1 MVRLTNRELLVA
13 SGLAVLVTAWALFAL
28 VVGPALER
36 LETLNRV
43 IPERRSDL
51 ERLAADAD
59 EYVALRDSIGDL
71 RAEMDSQDETF
82 ELLPFAESLVQECG
96 LTENVLRMKPMMRQ
110 ALQLESSYHETIVEI
125 EMEKL
130 TLGQLFDFLWKIKS
144 SDVLANTRRLYIKKN
159 STDAGLL
166 DSTVEI
172 SNLKL
177 SQS

>member
-13 SGLAVLVTAWALFAL
+13 TSLFIVVTAWALFTLA
-28 VVGPALER
+28 VRPAVER

-43 IPERRSDL
+43 IPEKLSDL
-51 ERLAADAD
+51 ERLRTEAD
-59 EYVALRDSIGDL
+59 EYVALRDSIAKL
-71 RAEMDSQDETF
+71 RAEMDSQDEAF

-96 LTENVLRMKPMMRQ
+96 LTENVLRMKPMKRQ
-110 ALQLESSYHETIVEI
+110 ALQFESSYHETIVEI

-144 SDVLANTRRLYIKKN
+144 SDVLANTKRLYIKKN